1 MYEKTTNGILVR
13 VVPEYLTEES
23 DIARGVYFW
32 AYHITIENQGRRS
45 VRLRRRHWRIVDEY
59 GHCRTVDGEGV
70 VGECPLLDPGVRFQY
85 TSSVSLP
92 TPSGEMSGA
101 YSMTVEV
108 AGAAAGA
115 AEKPDGEALRI
126 DIPLFL
132 LESPHTS
139 RTIH

>member
-1 MYEKTTNGILVR
+1 MYEKTTHNILVR

-23 DIARGVYFW
+23 DLARGVHFW
-32 AYHITIENQGRRS
+32 AYHITIENHGRRS
-45 VRLRRRHWRIVDEY
+45 VCLRRRHWRIVDEY
-59 GHCRTVDGEGV
+59 GHSRTVDGEGV
-70 VGECPLLDPGVRFQY
+70 VGECPVLDPGVRFNY

-101 YSMTVEV
+101 YSMSVE
-108 AGAAAGA
+108 
-115 AEKPDGEALRI
+115 EDNGESLRV